1 VKPLLILLLVLLSA
15 TAASSQPTTPAADV
29 SITILADEIT
39 VASDLKADLGF
50 ACLVESNGRSI
61 LFDTGSDGPIL
72 LANADLL
79 RKDLSSISA
88 VVISHPHTDH
98 TGGLSY
104 LLTSRVSGI
113 PVYFG
118 QKYSRAFAGLI
129 TSWKSRPVAVTDTVQ
144 ILPGIY
150 TSGELPG
157 STFEQVLVID
167 TEKGLVLITGCAHPG
182 IVRIVAHVKDRFHK
196 EVYLILGGL
205 HLLDEQENTIQETA
219 RQLKTLR
226 VRKCAPTH
234 CTGGTALAVFRKEY
248 GADLIPAGVGSV
260 IRP

>member
-1 VKPLLILLLVLLSA
+1 MKPLLILLLVLLSA
-15 TAASSQPTTPAADV
+15 TAAFTQPTTTAADV
-29 SITILADEIT
+29 IITILADEIT
-39 VASDLKADLGF
+39 VASDLKTDLGF

-104 LLTSRVSGI
+104 LLTSRASGI
-113 PVYFG
+113 PVYIG
-118 QKYSRAFAGLI
+118 QRYSRAFAGLI

-182 IVRIVAHVKDRFHK
+182 IARIVAHVRERFRK

-205 HLLDEQENTIQETA
+205 HLLDEQESTIQETA

-260 IRP
+260 LRP

>member
-1 VKPLLILLLVLLSA
+1 VKPLFIPLLVLLSA
-15 TAASSQPTTPAADV
+15 TAASSQPTTPASDV
-29 SITILADEIT
+29 TITILADEIT

-72 LANADLL
+72 LANADSL

-113 PVYFG
+113 PVYVG
-118 QKYSRAFAGLI
+118 QRYFRAFAGLI
-129 TSWKSRPVAVTDTVQ
+129 TSWKSRPVAVMDTVQ

-150 TSGELPG
+150 SSGELPG
-157 STFEQVLVID
+157 STYEQVLVID
-167 TEKGLVLITGCAHPG
+167 TEKGLVLIAGCAHPG
-182 IVRIVAHVKDRFHK
+182 IARIVAHVKDRFRK
-196 EVYLILGGL
+196 EVYLVLGGL
-205 HLLDEQENTIQETA
+205 HLLDEQENTIQETV

-234 CTGGTALAVFRKEY
+234 CTGGTALAIFRQGY
-248 GADLIPAGVGSV
+248 GVDLIPAGVGSV